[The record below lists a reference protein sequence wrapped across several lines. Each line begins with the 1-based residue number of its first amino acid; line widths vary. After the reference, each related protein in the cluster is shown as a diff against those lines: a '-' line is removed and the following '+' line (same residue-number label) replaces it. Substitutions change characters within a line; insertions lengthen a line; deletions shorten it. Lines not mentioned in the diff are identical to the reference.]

1 MTEQENDKA
10 PFFSTWG
17 HWYVLLIVFQLLLII
32 LFFLFTKRFL

>member
-10 PFFSTWG
+10 PFFNTWG

-32 LFFLFTKRFL
+32 LFSIFTKRFL